1 MDRLSMEQGKM
12 VDKCGSVVTRIFLDK
27 MLKMV
32 KTMAKA
38 LVKTMA
44 KALVKTMGK
53 TTTEIDLMIA
63 RSFIYTLYIYFNDYI
78 LLYISF
84 TIQFST
90 NTIIH
95 ALYKNT
101 QYMYG

>member
-38 LVKTMA
+38 LVKTIA
-44 KALVKTMGK
+44 KVLVKTMGK

-63 RSFIYTLYIYFNDYI
+63 RFLYIPCIYI
-78 LLYISF
+78 SMIIYYYISF

-90 NTIIH
+90 NIIIH

-101 QYMYG
+101 QCMNG

>member
-1 MDRLSMEQGKM
+1 MEQGKM
-12 VDKCGSVVTRIFLDK
+12 IDKCGSIVTQIFLDK

-32 KTMAKA
+32 KM
-38 LVKTMA
+38 MA

-63 RSFIYTLYIYFNDYI
+63 RFFIYTLYIHFNDYI

-90 NTIIH
+90 NMIIH
-95 ALYKNT
+95 ALYKNI

>member
-1 MDRLSMEQGKM
+1 M
-12 VDKCGSVVTRIFLDK
+12 VDSIVIRIFLDK

-38 LVKTMA
+38 LVKTMGN
-44 KALVKTMGK
+44 TM
-53 TTTEIDLMIA
+53 TEIDLMIA
-63 RSFIYTLYIYFNDYI
+63 RFYIYTLYIHFNDYV

-90 NTIIH
+90 TIIIH

>member
-38 LVKTMA
+38 LVKTM
-44 KALVKTMGK
+44 GK
-53 TTTEIDLMIA
+53 TTAEIDLMIA
-63 RSFIYTLYIYFNDYI
+63 RFFIYTLYIHFKDYI

-90 NTIIH
+90 NIIIH

>member
-1 MDRLSMEQGKM
+1 MDRVSMEQGKM

-38 LVKTMA
+38 LVKTM
-44 KALVKTMGK
+44 GK
-53 TTTEIDLMIA
+53 MTTETDLMIA
-63 RSFIYTLYIYFNDYI
+63 RFFIYTLYIHFNDYI

-90 NTIIH
+90 NN
-95 ALYKNT
+95 NT
-101 QYMYG
+101 RTL

>member
-1 MDRLSMEQGKM
+1 M

-38 LVKTMA
+38 LVKTM
-44 KALVKTMGK
+44 GK

-63 RSFIYTLYIYFNDYI
+63 RFFIYTLYIHFDDYI

-90 NTIIH
+90 NIIH

>member
-12 VDKCGSVVTRIFLDK
+12 VDKCGSVVTQIFLDK
-27 MLKMV
+27 MLKM
-32 KTMAKA
+32 
-38 LVKTMA
+38 VKTMA

-63 RSFIYTLYIYFNDYI
+63 RFFIYILYIYFNDYI

-90 NTIIH
+90 NIIIH

>member
-38 LVKTMA
+38 LVKTM
-44 KALVKTMGK
+44 GK
-53 TTTEIDLMIA
+53 MTTEIDLMIA
-63 RSFIYTLYIYFNDYI
+63 RFFIYTLYIHFNDYI
-78 LLYISF
+78 LLYISL

-90 NTIIH
+90 NIIIH